1 MNVNYLKRYIIS
13 SYVLVWALII
23 FVAAP
28 ASLIFKVSPVI
39 MWMVRNIVA
48 WSPSYLLLFGWKY
61 FRTDEKRT
69 TFLKRCFSAKV
80 SLLPLLSSFG
90 LTFGLSI
97 LSLFLYS
104 LMTQKN
110 NVLLHQSRNRI
121 IATKYFLIIHI
132 RSDRRR
138 IGVAWLYERRI

>member
-28 ASLIFKVSPVI
+28 ASLVFKVPPVI
-39 MWMVRNIVA
+39 MWIVRNIVA

-97 LSLFLYS
+97 PLLTYD
-104 LMTQKN
+104 QKN

-121 IATKYFLIIHI
+121 IATKYFLIIYI
-132 RSDRRR
+132 RSDWRR
-138 IGVAWLYERRI
+138 IRVAWLYERRI

>member
-23 FVAAP
+23 FVAVP
-28 ASLIFKVSPVI
+28 ASLLFKVPPVI
-39 MWMVRNIVA
+39 MWIVRNIVA

-80 SLLPLLSSFG
+80 SLLPLLSSFTLHL
-90 LTFGLSI
+90 LT
-97 LSLFLYS
+97 YDP
-104 LMTQKN
+104 KN

-121 IATKYFLIIHI
+121 IATKYILIIYI
-132 RSDRRR
+132 RSD
-138 IGVAWLYERRI
+138 W

>member
-13 SYVLVWALII
+13 SYILVWALII
-23 FVAAP
+23 FLAAP

-39 MWMVRNIVA
+39 MWIVRNIVA

-80 SLLPLLSSFG
+80 SLLPTSIFIWSYIWAQYFITLPLL
-90 LTFGLSI
+90 T
-97 LSLFLYS
+97 YDP
-104 LMTQKN
+104 KN

-121 IATKYFLIIHI
+121 IATKYILIIYI
-132 RSDRRR
+132 RSD
-138 IGVAWLYERRI
+138 W

>member
-13 SYVLVWALII
+13 SYILVWALII

-28 ASLIFKVSPVI
+28 ASLIFKVPPVI
-39 MWMVRNIVA
+39 MWIVRNIVA

-80 SLLPLLSSFG
+80 SLLPLLFIWSYIWAQYFITLPL
-90 LTFGLSI
+90 LT
-97 LSLFLYS
+97 YDP
-104 LMTQKN
+104 KN

-121 IATKYFLIIHI
+121 IATKYILIIYI
-132 RSDRRR
+132 RSD
-138 IGVAWLYERRI
+138 W

>member
-13 SYVLVWALII
+13 SYVLVCALII

-28 ASLIFKVSPVI
+28 ASLIFKVPPVI
-39 MWMVRNIVA
+39 MWIVRNIVA

-80 SLLPLLSSFG
+80 SLLPLLSYIWAQYFITLHL
-90 LTFGLSI
+90 LT
-97 LSLFLYS
+97 YNP
-104 LMTQKN
+104 KN

-121 IATKYFLIIHI
+121 IATKYFLIIYI
-132 RSDRRR
+132 RSDWRR
-138 IGVAWLYERRI
+138 IRVAWLYERRI

>member
-1 MNVNYLKRYIIS
+1 MNVNYFKKIHHQFLCPCLGTHY
-13 SYVLVWALII
+13 

-28 ASLIFKVSPVI
+28 ASLLFKVPPVI
-39 MWMVRNIVA
+39 MWIVRNIVA

-97 LSLFLYS
+97 LSLFIYS
-104 LMTQKN
+104 LMTQKTMFSYIN
-110 NVLLHQSRNRI
+110 LGTVSLPLSIFLSLHQVRLVKN
-121 IATKYFLIIHI
+121 
-132 RSDRRR
+132 
-138 IGVAWLYERRI
+138 

>member
-28 ASLIFKVSPVI
+28 ASLIFKVPPVI
-39 MWMVRNIVA
+39 MWIVRNIVA

-69 TFLKRCFSAKV
+69 TFLKRCFSAKAV
-80 SLLPLLSSFG
+80 SYTHLDV
-90 LTFGLSI
+90 
-97 LSLFLYS
+97 YKR
-104 LMTQKN
+104 Q
-110 NVLLHQSRNRI
+110 I
-121 IATKYFLIIHI
+121 IMSTVI
-132 RSDRRR
+132 S
-138 IGVAWLYERRI
+138 

>member
-28 ASLIFKVSPVI
+28 ASLVFKVPPVI
-39 MWMVRNIVA
+39 MWIVRNIVA

-69 TFLKRCFSAKV
+69 TFLKQV
-80 SLLPLLSSFG
+80 
-90 LTFGLSI
+90 
-97 LSLFLYS
+97 FLC
-104 LMTQKN
+104 
-110 NVLLHQSRNRI
+110 
-121 IATKYFLIIHI
+121 
-132 RSDRRR
+132 
-138 IGVAWLYERRI
+138 

>member
-28 ASLIFKVSPVI
+28 ASLLFKVPPVI
-39 MWMVRNIVA
+39 MWIVRNIVA

-69 TFLKRCFSAKV
+69 TFLKRCFSSKV
-80 SLLPLLSSFG
+80 SLLPLL
-90 LTFGLSI
+90 
-97 LSLFLYS
+97 
-104 LMTQKN
+104 
-110 NVLLHQSRNRI
+110 
-121 IATKYFLIIHI
+121 
-132 RSDRRR
+132 
-138 IGVAWLYERRI
+138 